1 MQDSAFLSCTELK
14 KLVVPSTIKYI
25 REGAFENCVN
35 MTQLVLSE
43 GEERLDAVGDA
54 FALDI
59 AESILAYL
67 DADDFSLQNRRQE
80 RLGDALFFHDA
91 LEHSII

>member
-1 MQDSAFLSCTELK
+1 MYRCWRGSKTSVSTQVLYNMFVSSLLFSLFFYAGNKSHLKYRNAIAF
-14 KLVVPSTIKYI
+14 
-25 REGAFENCVN
+25 
-35 MTQLVLSE
+35 
-43 GEERLDAVGDA
+43 
-54 FALDI
+54 DI